1 MWIIFLKS
9 LLNLLQFCFPFM
21 FCFFGPEAYRILASR
36 PGIEPAAPAL
46 EGKILTSGP
55 LGKSQ
60 YFK

>member
-1 MWIIFLKS
+1 
-9 LLNLLQFCFPFM
+9 M

-36 PGIEPAAPAL
+36 PGIEPADPAL